1 MTGSTK
7 TRISILSTS
16 LCATA
21 LLFSVLTPLTNAVD
35 WSRASGRG
43 LGQQLAAALQSQ
55 DQPAASLDDGSLMV
69 VLGFKLT
76 KSRKTIPKTEP
87 TVAAPAPT
95 VTRADIAY
103 EKSKRAND
111 PVGTPDPRSYSV
123 DARSA
128 ALEKVI
134 QESRS
139 SGSQAIE
146 GFEHR
151 VKMRNASTKVVEVLF
166 WEYQLIET
174 LNPANV
180 MRRQFICGVEMKP
193 KREMEVQA
201 FSVSNPA
208 AVISV
213 DTLAKS
219 PDKPFQERV
228 VINRVEYQDGSI
240 WQRKD
245 WKFAEF
251 KSAIARAVSTPW
263 GAEMCRSL

>member
-7 TRISILSTS
+7 TRISIFSTS
-16 LCATA
+16 LCAMAILFLA
-21 LLFSVLTPLTNAVD
+21 LPPLTNAVA
-35 WSRASGRG
+35 WSRGSGRG
-43 LGQQLAAALQSQ
+43 FDQQVAAAFQSQGQQ
-55 DQPAASLDDGSLMV
+55 AASLDDGSFIV

-76 KSRKTIPKTEP
+76 KSRKTIPKSDT
-87 TVAAPAPT
+87 TVAAPAAT
-95 VTRADIAY
+95 VTRADIDY
-103 EKSKRAND
+103 EKSKRATD

-128 ALEKVI
+128 ALEKIV

-139 SGSQAIE
+139 SGSKAID

-151 VKMRNASTKVVEVLF
+151 VKVRNAGTKVVEVLF
-166 WEYQLIET
+166 WEYQLIES
-174 LNPANV
+174 LNPTNV

-193 KREMEVQA
+193 KKEMEVQA
-201 FSVSNPA
+201 FSGSNPG

-219 PDKPFQERV
+219 PDTPFQERV

-245 WKFAEF
+245 WKFAEVR
-251 KSAIARAVSTPW
+251 SAIARAVSTPW

>member
-1 MTGSTK
+1 MTRSKK
-7 TRISILSTS
+7 TRISILSAS

-21 LLFSVLTPLTNAVD
+21 ILFLVLTPLTNAVD
-35 WSRASGRG
+35 RSRASRRDF
-43 LGQQLAAALQSQ
+43 GQRLAPAFQLQ
-55 DQPAASLDDGSLMV
+55 DQPAVGLDDGSSMV

-95 VTRADIAY
+95 VTRADINY

-128 ALEKVI
+128 ALEKVV

-139 SGSQAIE
+139 AGSRTIE

-151 VKMRNASTKVVEVLF
+151 VKMRNASAKVVEVLF

-174 LNPANV
+174 MNPANV
-180 MRRQFICGVEMKP
+180 MRRQFICGVQMKP
-193 KREMEVQA
+193 KKEMDVQA

-208 AVISV
+208 AVVSV

-245 WKFAEF
+245 WKFAEVR
-251 KSAIARAVSTPW
+251 SAIARAVSTPW

>member
-1 MTGSTK
+1 MTSSAKG
-7 TRISILSTS
+7 RISVISPS
-16 LCATA
+16 LCAAAILFLA
-21 LLFSVLTPLTNAVD
+21 LPPLANAVGLFQ
-35 WSRASGRG
+35 WRG
-43 LGQQLAAALQSQ
+43 QVFDEQLATVFHPQGQ
-55 DQPAASLDDGSLMV
+55 EVPTQDDGSFLV

-76 KSRKTIPKTEP
+76 KSRKTIPKTDS
-87 TVAAPAPT
+87 TVAAPAAA
-95 VTRADIAY
+95 VTRDDINY

-128 ALEKVI
+128 ALEKIV

-139 SGSQAIE
+139 SGSKTID

-151 VKMRNASTKVVEVLF
+151 IKVRNAGTKVVEVLF
-166 WEYQLIET
+166 WEYQLIES

-193 KREMEVQA
+193 KKEMEVQA
-201 FSVSNPA
+201 FSVSNPG

-219 PDKPFQERV
+219 PDKPFEERV
-228 VINRVEYQDGSI
+228 VINRVEYKDGSI

-245 WKFAEF
+245 WKFAEVR
-251 KSAIARAVSTPW
+251 SAIARAVSTPW